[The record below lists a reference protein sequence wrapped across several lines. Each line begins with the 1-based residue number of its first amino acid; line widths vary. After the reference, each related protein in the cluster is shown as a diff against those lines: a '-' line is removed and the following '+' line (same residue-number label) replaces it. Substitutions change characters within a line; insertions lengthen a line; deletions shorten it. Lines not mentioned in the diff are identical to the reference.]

1 VRASTRNQLNA
12 MQLTQIAHEYLEKRL
27 IKGAIAV
34 DATAGNGYDTLK
46 MAELVGSDG
55 RVIAV
60 DIQAAAIRAT
70 EERLNAEGFTN
81 YQLYEADHATLFQEL
96 HDQYQQSVS
105 AVTFNLGYLP
115 GGDKSVRTHPESTLE
130 ALDIA
135 VSWLNPQGILLV
147 TAYRGHPGGKDEAD
161 LIANWMHQ
169 KRAARFSIKCYEPE
183 GKARIPPILWVL
195 KRPESA

>member
-1 VRASTRNQLNA
+1 
-12 MQLTQIAHEYLEKRL
+12 MQLTQIAHEHLEKL
-27 IKGAIAV
+27 LTKGAIAV
-34 DATAGNGYDTLK
+34 DATAGNGYDALK

-60 DIQAAAIRAT
+60 DIQAAAIQAT
-70 EERLNAEGFTN
+70 EERLQAGGFTN
-81 YQLYEADHATLFQEL
+81 YELYEADHAALFQEL
-96 HDQYQQSVS
+96 RDQYQQSVS

-115 GGDKSVRTHPESTLE
+115 GSDKSVQTNPESTLK

-147 TAYRGHPGGKDEAD
+147 TAYRGHSGGKDEAD

-169 KRAARFSIKCYEPE
+169 KRAARFSVECYEPK

-195 KRPESA
+195 KMPESA